1 MPVPQEKFMGYTTTF
16 TGHFEL
22 DRPLY
27 DFQVL
32 YLLEF
37 ARTRRV
43 KRNEAMLTAI
53 PDSLRDAVG
62 LPLGEEGCYFINES
76 HPEAEASILDDNR
89 PPKGQP
95 GLYCQWQP
103 TFNGRGIEWNG
114 QEKFYKY
121 VEWLQYI
128 IVHFIAQWGYEL
140 NGTVTWQGE
149 TASDIGQIIV
159 VKNQIIEPYGAEVK
173 LKTITSPV
181 IVPGNIWQGLYAV
194 HLHDSHVLASWIA
207 ALHSCNEL
215 GHPETA
221 KWIED
226 NLIGLYGAGINRGFQ
241 NQETGEAFIP
251 NCYPMGIS

>member
-1 MPVPQEKFMGYTTTF
+1 MGYTTTF
-16 TGHFEL
+16 TGKFEL

-43 KRNEAMLTAI
+43 KRNETMLAAI

-76 HPEAEASILDDNR
+76 HPEAEASIIDENR

-103 TFNGRGIEWNG
+103 TFDGRGIEWNG
-114 QEKFYKY
+114 YEKFYKY
-121 VEWLQYI
+121 VEWLQYL
-128 IVHFIAQWGYEL
+128 IVNCIDRWGYEL

-149 TASDIGQIIV
+149 TESDIGKIIV
-159 VKNQIIEPYGAEVK
+159 VKNQIVQPQDAEAK

-181 IVPGNIWQGLYAV
+181 IVPENIWQGLYAV
-194 HLHDSHVLASWIA
+194 HQTNPHVLASWIS
-207 ALHSCNEL
+207 ALHSCNKL
-215 GHPETA
+215 GYPDTA
-221 KWIED
+221 KWIEE
-226 NLIGLYGAGINRGFQ
+226 NLIGLYSAGINRGFQ
-241 NQETGEAFIP
+241 NQETGAAFIP
-251 NCYPMGIS
+251 NCYPMGAS